1 MKVQYLHRWD
11 VSVKE
16 AIDIQR
22 RLSSM
27 VSFDNAVSEPVRYIG
42 GLDISPPD
50 AQGNVRGAVVVL
62 SYPGLEVGEVKVA
75 GGPPGFPYIPGLL
88 SFRESPVLVE
98 ALEQLEITPDILL
111 VDGHGIAHPRRFG
124 IACHIGLLA
133 DTPTIGCGKSI
144 LKGRHG
150 PLGREAGSQAD
161 LVDKGEVVGTALRT
175 RVDITPIYVTIG
187 HKIDL
192 SSAAHWV
199 LACCKGLRQPEPT
212 RLAHLAAA
220 GRIPQQIGESKETA
234 SVDQGRLL

>member
-1 MKVQYLHRWD
+1 M
-11 VSVKE
+11 
-16 AIDIQR
+16 DIQR

-27 VSFDNAVSEPVRYIG
+27 VSFDSAVSESVRYIG

-50 AQGNVRGAVVVL
+50 PQGNVRGAVVVL
-62 SYPGLEVGEVKVA
+62 SYPGLKVEEVAVA
-75 GGPPGFPYIPGLL
+75 EGPPGFPYIPGLL

-98 ALEQLEITPDILL
+98 ALEKLEITPDILL

-144 LKGRHG
+144 LRGRHG
-150 PLGREAGSQAD
+150 PLGREAGSQAE
-161 LVDKGEVVGTALRT
+161 LIDKGEVVGIALRT
-175 RVDITPIYVTIG
+175 RVDTTPIYVTIG

-192 SSAAHWV
+192 PSAVHWV
-199 LACCKGLRQPEPT
+199 LACCKGLRLPEPT

-220 GRIPQQIGESKETA
+220 GRLPQHTTA
-234 SVDQGRLL
+234 PREPVPMEQGQLL